1 METKDLE
8 LYESPTSEVV
18 ELKTEGM
25 ICESGARNGYG
36 DAGEDEQ
43 WY

>member
-1 METKDLE
+1 MDTKELE

-25 ICESGARNGYG
+25 ICESGGGMPNGI
-36 DAGEDEQ
+36 DPEIF
-43 WY
+43 